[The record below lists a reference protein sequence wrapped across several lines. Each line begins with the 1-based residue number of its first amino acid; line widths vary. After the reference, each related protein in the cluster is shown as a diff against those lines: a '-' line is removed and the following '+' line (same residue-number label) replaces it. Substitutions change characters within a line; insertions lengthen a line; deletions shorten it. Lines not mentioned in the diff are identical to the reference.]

1 LPVINFLRLC
11 RLICGKAAPFRQVF
25 LNLVRLRLTIGGAA
39 ASIKKPPPERRSL
52 SAQRAAEPHNR
63 QLGFFMEN
71 NLSNTKLSFIGCGV
85 MAEAMIAGLLRKNLV
100 APEQI
105 AASHPRKNRREELN
119 AKYKIRVF
127 ESNAEAV
134 KGVQGKGDSI
144 VALCVKPQR
153 LSGVLRELKDTT
165 TPSQIIL
172 SIIAGARI
180 ETLSEALANQKIV
193 RAMPNTPS
201 QIGAGITAWTC
212 TENLSNDERANI
224 KSLLTALGKEL
235 HVETENMIDM
245 ATSLSATG
253 PTYIFMVMEALTDA
267 GVHLGFSREMAKELV
282 QETMLGSVLFA
293 MESHKHP
300 AELRNM
306 VTSPGGTSADAIY
319 QMEKGGLRTV
329 LSKAVYSAYQK
340 AVALGQKK

>member
-1 LPVINFLRLC
+1 MGDKVL
-11 RLICGKAAPFRQVF
+11 K
-25 LNLVRLRLTIGGAA
+25 
-39 ASIKKPPPERRSL
+39 E
-52 SAQRAAEPHNR
+52 
-63 QLGFFMEN
+63 
-71 NLSNTKLSFIGCGV
+71 TKLAFIGCGV
-85 MAEAMIAGLLRKNLV
+85 MAESIIAGVLRKKLV
-100 APEQI
+100 APNKI
-105 AASHPRKNRREELN
+105 FGSHPRGERRSELEKN
-119 AKYKIRVF
+119 YKIEMF
-127 ESNAEAV
+127 EDNREAV
-134 KGVQGKGDSI
+134 ESLPGKNSMVI
-144 VALCVKPQR
+144 LCVKPQR
-153 LSGVLRELKDTT
+153 IKSVSAELKGA
-165 TPSQIIL
+165 IL
-172 SIIAGARI
+172 PEQLVISIVAGATI
-180 ETLSEALANQKIV
+180 EMISEALDNHSIV

-201 QIGAGITAWTC
+201 QIGAGMTTWTC
-212 TENLSNDERANI
+212 TSAVEENRQAQVKELLS
-224 KSLLTALGKEL
+224 ALGKEIF
-235 HVETENMIDM
+235 VETENMIDM

-282 QETMLGSVLFA
+282 QETMLGSVRFA

>member
-1 LPVINFLRLC
+1 M
-11 RLICGKAAPFRQVF
+11 K
-25 LNLVRLRLTIGGAA
+25 
-39 ASIKKPPPERRSL
+39 
-52 SAQRAAEPHNR
+52 
-63 QLGFFMEN
+63 N
-71 NLSNTKLSFIGCGV
+71 NLAHTKLAFIGCGV
-85 MAEAMIAGLLRKNLV
+85 MAESMIAGLLRKKLV
-100 APEQI
+100 AAEQI
-105 AASHPRKNRREELN
+105 IATHPRENRRNELSE
-119 AKYKIRVF
+119 KYKIEVY
-127 ESNAEAV
+127 AENSKAV
-134 KGVQGKGDSI
+134 EVVRASENSI

-153 LSGVLRELKDTT
+153 INGVLDELKDSVA
-165 TPSQIIL
+165 PEQLIV
-172 SIIAGARI
+172 SIIAGAKI
-180 ETLSEALANQKIV
+180 ETISEALNNQKIV

-212 TENLSNDERANI
+212 TESISDAERANI

-235 HVETENMIDM
+235 YVENENMIDM

-253 PTYIFMVMEALTDA
+253 PTYVFMVMEALTDA

-329 LSKAVYSAYQK
+329 LSKAVYSAYQR